1 MEPLFCAEDIAYQ
14 MPEEWRVFQDV
25 NAKWKFL
32 GEKLSH
38 TTKFLD
44 LSEVSVA
51 DEQEFNHIL
60 ETFQRIQRGF
70 ESYLQKRKLNYPR

>member
-1 MEPLFCAEDIAYQ
+1 
-14 MPEEWRVFQDV
+14 MPEEWRVFQEV
-25 NAKWKFL
+25 NAKWKSL

-51 DEQEFNHIL
+51 DEQEFTYIL